1 MVARDREAPATILC
15 RSADHICQWPIVLH
29 KVHIH
34 RRKVFERVTEVAADR
49 HGLQKYFGQE
59 NSRPH
64 VEVNTALDLGH
75 EGTEL

>member
-1 MVARDREAPATILC
+1 MVARDREAFATILC

-29 KVHIH
+29 KIHVH
-34 RRKVFERVTEVAADR
+34 RRKVFERVAEVAAKR
-49 HGLQKYFGQE
+49 HGLQKNFGQE

-64 VEVNTALDLGH
+64 IDVDTALDLGD